1 MRHTVPA
8 APLDRRKLLLS
19 SGRLSVSL
27 CEVGCRAS
35 GLQELAFNVKM
46 LRPYKT
52 EFVGL
57 IAQLK

>member
-1 MRHTVPA
+1 MQHTVPA
-8 APLDRRKLLLS
+8 VPLDRRKLLS

-52 EFVGL
+52 
-57 IAQLK
+57 

>member
-1 MRHTVPA
+1 MQHTVSA
-8 APLDRRKLLLS
+8 APLDSRKLLS

>member
-1 MRHTVPA
+1 MQHTVPA
-8 APLDRRKLLLS
+8 APLDSRKLLS